1 MSDDPASY
9 FEANRRKWDE
19 RVAIHRGSAFY
30 DVPGFLA
37 GKSALESHEPEE
49 VGDVA
54 GNSLL
59 HLQCHFG
66 LDTLSW
72 ARLGADV
79 TGLDFSG
86 EAVREAGALA
96 AEAGLRAEFAQ
107 ANVYDAVSAL
117 PARTFDV
124 VYTGKGALN
133 WLPDMAAWA
142 SVAARLVAPGG
153 LLYLFEFHPFGDV
166 FDDESP
172 DALRIRY
179 PYFPRTEPLFF
190 DDPGT
195 YTDGEANTIHNDS
208 YEWPHSLGEVITALA
223 GNGLTIEFLHEFDRL
238 TWKGMAC
245 MAPGAEPDTWVL
257 PEHRESVPLMYSI
270 RARKPAS

>member
-49 VGDVA
+49 VGRVA
-54 GNSLL
+54 GKSLL

-72 ARLGADV
+72 ARL
-79 TGLDFSG
+79 DFSG
-86 EAVREAGALA
+86 EAVREGGALA
-96 AEAGLRAEFAQ
+96 AAAGLRAEFVR
-107 ANVYDAVSAL
+107 ANVYDAVEAL

-133 WLPDMAAWA
+133 WLPDMEAWA

-190 DDPGT
+190 DDPGS
-195 YTDGEANTIHNDS
+195 YTDGEAKTVHNDS
-208 YEWPHSLGEVITALA
+208 YEWSHTMGSIVTAIAQAGLA
-223 GNGLTIEFLHEFDRL
+223 IEFLHEFDHL
-238 TWKGMAC
+238 CWQQLSW
-245 MAPGAEPDTWVL
+245 MAPGEEPGTWVL

-270 RARKPAS
+270 RARKPS